1 MRTSTAERLDWPDAA
16 TAITAVTDG
25 LPEVEQVTPEPE
37 PPDLAACLTGPH
49 GLDLVVEVAHAAQPR
64 HQRGQVHRL
73 GVCGDRGVPGRRATP
88 RVLGARH
95 RKRHRRGAVAHAVSA
110 RAAPPGRPARALLR
124 LGVGAHHLP
133 QAGTGDGLGIADRN
147 PPAVGHPLLL
157 RSGRPGGPRGRLT
170 LQRAV
175 APAQH
180 TTPARHMT
188 QAPRMTK
195 APWRARARTLRM
207 LEVMSTTL
215 ELRPP
220 RRARIALAHRA
231 PLGPI
236 DREHVARRALNI
248 VVAALGLIVALP
260 LMLLIAALIKLT
272 SRGPVLFTQTRV
284 GLDRRALSRARANT
298 RRHPDLGGPPF
309 TMYKFPTMRPADET
323 PSAVWAQPED
333 TRVTPLGP
341 VLPKLRLD
349 ELPQLFNVL
358 RGDMNIVGPRPEQPT
373 IFVYLREQIEGYQRR
388 QRVRPGITGWA
399 QINQGYD
406 TSVDDVRR
414 KVLYDLEYIRRQS
427 ALEDLRIMARTLPVM
442 LRRRGAW

>member
-1 MRTSTAERLDWPDAA
+1 
-16 TAITAVTDG
+16 
-25 LPEVEQVTPEPE
+25 
-37 PPDLAACLTGPH
+37 
-49 GLDLVVEVAHAAQPR
+49 
-64 HQRGQVHRL
+64 
-73 GVCGDRGVPGRRATP
+73 
-88 RVLGARH
+88 
-95 RKRHRRGAVAHAVSA
+95 
-110 RAAPPGRPARALLR
+110 
-124 LGVGAHHLP
+124 
-133 QAGTGDGLGIADRN
+133 
-147 PPAVGHPLLL
+147 
-157 RSGRPGGPRGRLT
+157 
-170 LQRAV
+170 
-175 APAQH
+175 
-180 TTPARHMT
+180 
-188 QAPRMTK
+188 
-195 APWRARARTLRM
+195 M
-207 LEVMSTTL
+207 LKVMSTTL

-284 GLDRRALSRARANT
+284 GLDRRALSGAGGNT
-298 RRHPDLGGPPF
+298 RRHSDLGGTPF
-309 TMYKFPTMRPADET
+309 TMYKFRTMRPADET
-323 PSAVWAQPED
+323 TSAVWAQPED
-333 TRVTPLGP
+333 TRVTPLGQ
-341 VLPKLRLD
+341 VLRKLRLD

-414 KVLYDLEYIRRQS
+414 KVRYDLEYIRRQS